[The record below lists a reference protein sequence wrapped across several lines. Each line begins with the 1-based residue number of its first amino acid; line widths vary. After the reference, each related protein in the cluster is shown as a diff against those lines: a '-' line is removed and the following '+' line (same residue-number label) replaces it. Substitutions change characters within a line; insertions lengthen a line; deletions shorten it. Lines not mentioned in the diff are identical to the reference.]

1 MSGKPVNLEAALGVI
16 RELKEQLRTVAFTFD
31 NELDAQQNELA
42 ANQAELEKLRV
53 EVKESNSKL
62 TTAMADREAID
73 ANDQVLRRQLEELT
87 EKATADA
94 KKLAEVT
101 AKAKDW
107 QILYNNS
114 KALEAA
120 QAEAD
125 LEPEAKDEDDAV
137 DTAQMDFRGVYEKVV
152 VEQQAEIEEL
162 NDTIDELEARLSEL
176 PDGDAG
182 ADGPYTTLA
191 EDLETASGAVAK
203 APVADDLG
211 VAAPPEVPVAKAPLR
226 LPAECLPP
234 KHKPLLAKAINSVIK
249 VLFNGS
255 KVTPDQMALIE
266 WDLNNWTV
274 DNCNRF
280 LVLLKKFEPFFK
292 NLNTADGTIVRLWN
306 AFDSTQRKCANNALE
321 WIDALAMHP
330 ANRP

>member
-182 ADGPYTTLA
+182 ADRPYTTLA
-191 EDLETASGAVAK
+191 NDLKTAASPNVAE
-203 APVADDLG
+203 ALAQDRG
-211 VAAPPEVPVAKAPLR
+211 TAAPPEEPLD

-234 KHKPLLAKAINSVIK
+234 QHKPLFANAINSVIK

-280 LVLLKKFEPFFK
+280 LVLLKKFKPFFK
-292 NLNTADGTIVRLWN
+292 ILNTADGPFARLWN
-306 AFDSTQRKCANNALE
+306 AFGTTQRKCANNALE